1 MGTISSQFCV
11 TAITDGVTIH
21 GSLSSSKSLTQVLY
35 GNSVIDSW
43 DNRDPKNVSPVLT
56 LTVLK
61 GSEFVSPRTYT
72 WYYNGTEIASN
83 DERFVMG
90 TTTKNGVTVPTLTI
104 VRDLASEDNADL
116 DTISIAGQIETNG
129 VFIDFNAGLEVRIS
143 RMTSSGYYAGFLTP
157 DGNEISESGQV
168 IRIGVKL
175 FMNLTEIQKSNFDV
189 DWYINY
195 DTKITNTNPSSG
207 ATYYGSS
214 NITEENGMTTQRHC
228 LFLHEED
235 VTDFTVVR
243 CDFKIDGKVVYSALL
258 TVNDA
263 QDPDMLYVMYG
274 TGSIYD
280 GKPASLHSGQSV
292 QFKFWVATSTNHKD
306 TRKNAQYS
314 TYQVMFLK
322 NDGTTLRNWITLTP
336 TEVDVDGMKVKSGS
350 INVDNVT
357 LTGGICTVPF
367 DTVNR
372 YGGMITG
379 LIKVT

>member
-1 MGTISSQFCV
+1 MGAISSQFCV

-43 DNRDPKNVSPVLT
+43 DARDPKNVSPVLT

-72 WYYNGTEIASN
+72 WYYNGTEIEAG

-90 TTTKNGVTVPTLTI
+90 TTTKNGVTVPTLKI

-116 DTISIAGQIETNG
+116 DTITIAGQIETNG
-129 VFIDFNAGLEVRIS
+129 VMIDFNAGLEVRIS

-157 DGNEISESGQV
+157 DGNEITESGQT

-175 FMNLTEIQKSNFDV
+175 FMNLTEITKNNFTV

-195 DTKITNTNPSSG
+195 DTKITNNSAANG
-207 ATYYGSS
+207 TYYGSS
-214 NITEENGMTTQRHC
+214 NITEDNGNTTSRHC
-228 LFLHEED
+228 LFLNEAD

-243 CDFKIDGKVVYSALL
+243 CDFKVDGKVVYSALM

-263 QDPDMLYVMYG
+263 QDPDMLYVMFG

-306 TRKNAQYS
+306 THKNSQYS
-314 TYQVMFLK
+314 TYQLMLLK
-322 NDGTTLRNWITLTP
+322 NDGTVITNWITLTA
-336 TEVDVDGMKVKSGS
+336 TERTVDGMTMKSGS
-350 INVDNVT
+350 IPVDNVT
-357 LTGGICTVPF
+357 LQGGICTIPYDSVLR
-367 DTVNR
+367 N
-372 YGGMITG
+372 GGMITG
-379 LIKVT
+379 IIKAQ